1 MLPCK
6 EKNMYLRIGERN
18 IVFHCPLLQWLAGY
32 LKIIS
37 WITLLFFTGLRSP
50 FFNHNFLCV
59 LCVVQSHFSHV
70 QLFVTP
76 SPAVTL
82 WTVAQQ
88 APLSMGFS
96 RWEYWSGLPCPPG
109 DLPNPGIE
117 PMFLTSPAL
126 AGGFFTTTTTW
137 EARTTSMPLKLEL
150 ESSHCVSNSSLSHVD
165 QISLASAFLSSSK
178 WQQAF
183 VVAVV

>member
-76 SPAVTL
+76 SPAVTP

-109 DLPNPGIE
+109 DLPHPRIE
-117 PMFLTSPAL
+117 PISLVSPAL
-126 AGGFFTTTTTW
+126 AVWFFTT
-137 EARTTSMPLKLEL
+137 EL
-150 ESSHCVSNSSLSHVD
+150 PGKPNLPFHCALFSPWLISASTMESRRLVYWMRINGKGD
-165 QISLASAFLSSSK
+165 
-178 WQQAF
+178 WT
-183 VVAVV
+183 